1 MAVRGIVKRSWMK
14 QAIHG
19 NRDVIREKLDIGRG
33 EQFGWDINRNA
44 DVMKPSFSLEQY
56 CWYYLFGKRPE
67 WYGETEGE
75 EKKE

>member
-1 MAVRGIVKRSWMK
+1 
-14 QAIHG
+14 
-19 NRDVIREKLDIGRG
+19 
-33 EQFGWDINRNA
+33 
-44 DVMKPSFSLEQY
+44 MKPSFSLEQY